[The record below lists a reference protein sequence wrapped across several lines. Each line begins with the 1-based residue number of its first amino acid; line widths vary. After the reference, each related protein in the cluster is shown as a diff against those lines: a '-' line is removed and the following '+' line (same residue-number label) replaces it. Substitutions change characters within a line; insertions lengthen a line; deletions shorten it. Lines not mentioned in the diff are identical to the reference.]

1 MKNLKILS
9 IATIIIAS
17 VIFYSTAFAASS
29 MTGKVVAI
37 TQMVKSQDGAV
48 DKEKAIGYY
57 KGNQPLGFLTG
68 GKLYFVVNSSGMY
81 AGKELAKIANGG
93 DVTIEGDIKSA
104 NGLNYII
111 IK

>member
-1 MKNLKILS
+1 MKNIKLISAASILILS
-9 IATIIIAS
+9 IVLYS
-17 VIFYSTAFAASS
+17 VTYAASE
-29 MTGKVVAI
+29 MTGKVVVI
-37 TQMVKSQDGAV
+37 SEMVKSNDGTV
-48 DKEKAIGYY
+48 DKAKAIKYY

-81 AGKELAKIANGG
+81 AGKELAKAANGG
-93 DVTIEGDIKSA
+93 EVTISGDIKSA